1 MLYIYKN
8 VIYIYIY
15 IYIYKKKILKKNY
28 IKRLGTVLNKNK
40 GSFRYVSINSRN
52 LIDRPGFVLFSF
64 SALSTNTS
72 SSFSSSFPRRI
83 WSFHCL
89 AFEYLYTPFN
99 NTGRLLSTYD
109 LKKSN
114 KEKKSSMLYVEKK
127 LRKDIVVSNENAK
140 SYFYA
145 ITKCEVQN

>member
-1 MLYIYKN
+1 MT
-8 VIYIYIY
+8 
-15 IYIYKKKILKKNY
+15 KKKKVLKKNY
-28 IKRLGTVLNKNK
+28 IKRLGTILNKNK
-40 GSFRYVSINSRN
+40 GSFRYLSTNSRN
-52 LIDRPGFVLFSF
+52 FIDRPGFVLFSF

-72 SSFSSSFPRRI
+72 SSSPFSFPRKV

-114 KEKKSSMLYVEKK
+114 KEKKITYRHIKIKK
-127 LRKDIVVSNENAK
+127 PWVRFIIKNIFDRKWI
-140 SYFYA
+140 
-145 ITKCEVQN
+145 